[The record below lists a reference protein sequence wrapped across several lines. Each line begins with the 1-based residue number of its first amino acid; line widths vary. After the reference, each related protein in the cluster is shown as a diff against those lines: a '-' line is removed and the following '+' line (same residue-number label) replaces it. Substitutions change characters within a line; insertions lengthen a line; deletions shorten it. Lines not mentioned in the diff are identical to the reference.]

1 MPHHSISFE
10 KMVEMAKQ
18 LSPLEKIRLIER
30 VVPDLEQYLQ
40 STGKPRALTSA
51 YGRLTDLGTA
61 PSANDI
67 DETRQEIFSEFPRED
82 I

>member
-51 YGRLTDLGTA
+51 YGCLTDLGTA

-67 DETRQEIFSEFPRED
+67 DKTRQEIFSEFPW
-82 I
+82 